1 MAASGCGRPGSG
13 KGAVGHW
20 RVASL
25 LTILSSSS
33 STKSVSCLGQCLQ
46 SLSPTWSLRT
56 SFLSV
61 SSLPLSF
68 LLGSSVLSFPV
79 QIGLWSCC
87 PKPFVW
93 TVYLMVPAT
102 PGGWSRQEQARRES
116 PVAPMGCWAQDST
129 SPESGW
135 QGCKHTAGTRHP
147 CHPSSCDTYPFM
159 LLPLPPG
166 LTKNVL
172 STVSPFPRPWGTERP
187 WYECK
192 DATSLSGKLCG

>member
-1 MAASGCGRPGSG
+1 MGRVPWVTGEWPVFSPSFHLPLPQNQCPVWASVYR
-13 KGAVGHW
+13 
-20 RVASL
+20 AS
-25 LTILSSSS
+25 
-33 STKSVSCLGQCLQ
+33 VPLGFCVPPF
-46 SLSPTWSLRT
+46 S
-56 SFLSV
+56 SV

-87 PKPFVW
+87 PKPFIW
-93 TVYLMVPAT
+93 TVYLMVPAS

-147 CHPSSCDTYPFM
+147 CHPSSCGTYPFM
-159 LLPLPPG
+159 LFPLPPG

>member
-1 MAASGCGRPGSG
+1 MAASGCGRPGRG

-20 RVASL
+20 RAASL
-25 LTILSSSS
+25 LTILSPSS

-46 SLSPTWSLRT
+46 SLSPTWFLRT
-56 SFLSV
+56 SFLCCIFS
-61 SSLPLSF
+61 PLSF

-87 PKPFVW
+87 PKPFIW

-159 LLPLPPG
+159 LFPPSPWADQKCAIYCDPLPKTLG
-166 LTKNVL
+166 DGETLV
-172 STVSPFPRPWGTERP
+172 
-187 WYECK
+187 
-192 DATSLSGKLCG
+192 